1 MAEKDKEFNLPTDK
15 KNLPIKRTPIML
27 GQKGLAFGN
36 IPEEDVTK
44 LTDKQKTQQFI
55 SKYMQV
61 FDPMTRYKDYFES
74 SAKGVDMIL
83 KEIKTYHKK
92 LVLEKGW
99 SERKYVAAVNNILEN
114 KMVFGVITLDR
125 AGLLYD
131 KGLLNN
137 ESNTTKIVRRRR

>member
-1 MAEKDKEFNLPTDK
+1 MTEKDKEFNLPTDK
-15 KNLPIKRTPIML
+15 KSLPIKRTPIML

-61 FDPMTRYKDYFES
+61 FDPMERYKEYFES
-74 SAKGVDMIL
+74 SAKGVDMII

-137 ESNTTKIVRRRR
+137 DSNVTKTVRRRR

>member
-1 MAEKDKEFNLPTDK
+1 MTEKPKDFNLPTDK

-44 LTDKQKTQQFI
+44 LTDKQKTSQFI

-61 FDPMTRYKDYFES
+61 FDPMERYKEYFES

-114 KMVFGVITLDR
+114 KMIFGVITLDR

-137 ESNTTKIVRRRR
+137 ESNAPKTVRRRR

>member
-1 MAEKDKEFNLPTDK
+1 MAEKERDFNLPTDK
-15 KNLPIKRTPIML
+15 KNLPVKRTPLML
-27 GQKGLAFGN
+27 GQKGLNFGN

-61 FDPMTRYKDYFES
+61 FDPMERYKEYFES

-83 KEIKTYHKK
+83 REIKVYHKK

-99 SERKYVAAVNNILEN
+99 TERKYVAAVNNILEN

-137 ESNTTKIVRRRR
+137 ESNGTKTVRRRR

>member
-1 MAEKDKEFNLPTDK
+1 MTEKPKEFNLPVDK
-15 KNLPIKRTPIML
+15 KNLPIKRTPLML

-44 LTDKQKTQQFI
+44 LTDKQRTSQFI

-61 FDPMTRYKDYFES
+61 FNPVERYSDYFKS

-92 LVLEKGW
+92 LVIEKNW
-99 SERKYVAAVNNILEN
+99 PERKYVAAVNNIFEN
-114 KMVFGVITLDR
+114 KMVFGVFALDR

-137 ESNTTKIVRRRR
+137 DSNATKTVRRRR

>member
-61 FDPMTRYKDYFES
+61 FDPMTRYKEYFES

-131 KGLLNN
+131 KGLLDN
-137 ESNTTKIVRRRR
+137 ESNTTKTVRRRR

>member
-15 KNLPIKRTPIML
+15 KSLPIKRTPVML

-61 FDPMTRYKDYFES
+61 FDPMTRYKEYFES

-137 ESNTTKIVRRRR
+137 ESNATKTVRRRR

>member
-1 MAEKDKEFNLPTDK
+1 MAEKEINLPTDK

-61 FDPMTRYKDYFES
+61 FDPMTRYKEYFES

-99 SERKYVAAVNNILEN
+99 SERKYVAAINNILEN

-137 ESNTTKIVRRRR
+137 ESNTTKTVRRRR